1 MDCQGNPFFGGNEHP
16 HPNYCPTHAILYNVS
31 VCACLYKTA
40 LQLYMVIPV
49 ILVMRDETGITF
61 YTGLKEV

>member
-1 MDCQGNPFFGGNEHP
+1 MH
-16 HPNYCPTHAILYNVS
+16 NYCPTHAILYNVS
-31 VCACLYKTA
+31 VCACLYKIA